1 MVRFTK
7 SGGGTFEAVTQG
19 FDNLAKQ
26 GYPIEGIAVTVN
38 DQNFPFIDKKI
49 IDWANERGM
58 KEVRIDIDI
67 IGMIQTSVENIIAKL
82 MRLRQYAKDFNI
94 EIAGFWSRPAGESK

>member
-38 DQNFPFIDKKI
+38 DQNFPFIDEK
-49 IDWANERGM
+49 
-58 KEVRIDIDI
+58 
-67 IGMIQTSVENIIAKL
+67 
-82 MRLRQYAKDFNI
+82 
-94 EIAGFWSRPAGESK
+94 